1 MLTDKQLFLFD
12 IDGTLCLGDTWIDG
26 ARELL
31 ALLKAQGKHYLFL
44 TNNSTKS
51 QLDYVEK
58 FQKMGLTVDKEEI
71 LTASMATGILL
82 RDLYPNR
89 KFYALGTRSFE
100 EEMRSYGVELTT
112 DPAEAEGLLAAYDAE
127 LTYGKLVDACHI
139 LQRAE
144 LPFIATNPD
153 LVCPDEVGFVP
164 DCGSICQ
171 MLENATGRK
180 PRYVGKPSS
189 FMVKYA
195 LQKQKMHKSQAVF
208 VGDRMYTD
216 ILCGVKAGVDTIAV
230 LTGEVQEKDLLQYEY
245 QPIYVYPSV
254 KEVYKDLT
262 RGLPGDVANLYKRAV
277 G

>member
-89 KFYALGTRSFE
+89 KFYAL
-100 EEMRSYGVELTT
+100 
-112 DPAEAEGLLAAYDAE
+112 
-127 LTYGKLVDACHI
+127 
-139 LQRAE
+139 
-144 LPFIATNPD
+144 
-153 LVCPDEVGFVP
+153 VP
-164 DCGSICQ
+164 VPLRKRC
-171 MLENATGRK
+171 EATGW
-180 PRYVGKPSS
+180 S
-189 FMVKYA
+189 
-195 LQKQKMHKSQAVF
+195 
-208 VGDRMYTD
+208 
-216 ILCGVKAGVDTIAV
+216 
-230 LTGEVQEKDLLQYEY
+230 
-245 QPIYVYPSV
+245 
-254 KEVYKDLT
+254 
-262 RGLPGDVANLYKRAV
+262 
-277 G
+277 

>member
-112 DPAEAEGLLAAYDAE
+112 NRRRQKGCWRLTMRSLPMANWWTPATFYSGRSFPSLPPTRIWCAQTRWALCRTAVPSARCWRTPQAGNPGMWESPVLLW
-127 LTYGKLVDACHI
+127 
-139 LQRAE
+139 
-144 LPFIATNPD
+144 
-153 LVCPDEVGFVP
+153 
-164 DCGSICQ
+164 
-171 MLENATGRK
+171 
-180 PRYVGKPSS
+180 
-189 FMVKYA
+189 
-195 LQKQKMHKSQAVF
+195 
-208 VGDRMYTD
+208 
-216 ILCGVKAGVDTIAV
+216 
-230 LTGEVQEKDLLQYEY
+230 
-245 QPIYVYPSV
+245 
-254 KEVYKDLT
+254 
-262 RGLPGDVANLYKRAV
+262 
-277 G
+277 

>member
-112 DPAEAEGLLAAYDAE
+112 DLAEAEGLLAAYDAE

-144 LPFIATNPD
+144 LPSLPPTRIWCAQTRWALCRTAVPSARCWRTPQAGNPGMWES
-153 LVCPDEVGFVP
+153 P
-164 DCGSICQ
+164 
-171 MLENATGRK
+171 
-180 PRYVGKPSS
+180 
-189 FMVKYA
+189 
-195 LQKQKMHKSQAVF
+195 
-208 VGDRMYTD
+208 
-216 ILCGVKAGVDTIAV
+216 V
-230 LTGEVQEKDLLQYEY
+230 LLW
-245 QPIYVYPSV
+245 
-254 KEVYKDLT
+254 
-262 RGLPGDVANLYKRAV
+262 
-277 G
+277 

>member
-1 MLTDKQLFLFD
+1 MANWW
-12 IDGTLCLGDTWIDG
+12 TL
-26 ARELL
+26 
-31 ALLKAQGKHYLFL
+31 
-44 TNNSTKS
+44 
-51 QLDYVEK
+51 
-58 FQKMGLTVDKEEI
+58 
-71 LTASMATGILL
+71 
-82 RDLYPNR
+82 
-89 KFYALGTRSFE
+89 
-100 EEMRSYGVELTT
+100 
-112 DPAEAEGLLAAYDAE
+112 
-127 LTYGKLVDACHI
+127 
-139 LQRAE
+139 
-144 LPFIATNPD
+144 ATNPD

-216 ILCGVKAGVDTIAV
+216 ILCGVKAGVDTIAA
-230 LTGEVQEKDLLQYEY
+230 LTGEVQEKDLPQYEY

>member
-112 DPAEAEGLLAAYDAE
+112 DLAEAEGLLAAYDAE

-171 MLENATGRK
+171 MLENCHRPETPVCGKAQFFYGEICASEAEDAQEPGGFCGRPDVHGHSVRRQGRGGHHRRADRRSAGKGSAAVRIPAHLCVSFCKGGLQRPNKRFTGRC
-180 PRYVGKPSS
+180 S
-189 FMVKYA
+189 
-195 LQKQKMHKSQAVF
+195 
-208 VGDRMYTD
+208 
-216 ILCGVKAGVDTIAV
+216 
-230 LTGEVQEKDLLQYEY
+230 
-245 QPIYVYPSV
+245 
-254 KEVYKDLT
+254 
-262 RGLPGDVANLYKRAV
+262 
-277 G
+277 

>member
-1 MLTDKQLFLFD
+1 MYKRQ
-12 IDGTLCLGDTWIDG
+12 GDTWIDG

-144 LPFIATNPD
+144 LPFIA
-153 LVCPDEVGFVP
+153 V
-164 DCGSICQ
+164 S
-171 MLENATGRK
+171 
-180 PRYVGKPSS
+180 
-189 FMVKYA
+189 
-195 LQKQKMHKSQAVF
+195 
-208 VGDRMYTD
+208 YTHLD
-216 ILCGVKAGVDTIAV
+216 
-230 LTGEVQEKDLLQYEY
+230 
-245 QPIYVYPSV
+245 
-254 KEVYKDLT
+254 VYK
-262 RGLPGDVANLYKRAV
+262 RQPHMYS
-277 G
+277 